1 IEIDSRPTEIDQV
14 ERKIMQLEIEKQAL
28 KKERDEDGKKKK
40 LAAVDAELSELSKK
54 LGGMKGHWEKEK
66 KAIDKIRAIKEK
78 MDKAKAEETTAEREG
93 NLALVS
99 EIRYGRM
106 VDLKEQL
113 KKETEELTVVQ
124 KNSKMLKEEVDDE
137 DIAKI
142 IAQWTGIPTSKLI
155 ESETEKLVHM
165 EDEIK
170 AKVVG
175 QDEAVEVIA
184 RATRRS
190 RSGIGDPNRPIGSFL
205 FLGPTGVGK
214 THMARTLAW
223 FLFNDPDAMIR
234 MDMSEYMEK
243 HSVSRLI
250 GAPPGYVG
258 YDEGGQLTERVR
270 RRPYSVILFDEIEK
284 AHHDVFNVLLQIL
297 DEGRLT
303 DGQGRTVN
311 FRNTLIIMT
320 SNIGSQYFSEA
331 SRPKAEIEKLVRGE
345 LKNFFRP
352 EFLNRLDDIVVFNKL
367 SGDDILRIVDIELDK
382 VRERLSRRNIK
393 LEITKTAE
401 KRLAEEGFI
410 PEFGARPLK
419 RLIQREVE
427 DKVAMEILKGKAVDG
442 CTVTI
447 DLDKDSGGLMCRIG
461 KVKQNG

>member
-1 IEIDSRPTEIDQV
+1 
-14 ERKIMQLEIEKQAL
+14 
-28 KKERDEDGKKKK
+28 
-40 LAAVDAELSELSKK
+40 
-54 LGGMKGHWEKEK
+54 
-66 KAIDKIRAIKEK
+66 
-78 MDKAKAEETTAEREG
+78 
-93 NLALVS
+93 
-99 EIRYGRM
+99 
-106 VDLKEQL
+106 
-113 KKETEELTVVQ
+113 
-124 KNSKMLKEEVDDE
+124 
-137 DIAKI
+137 
-142 IAQWTGIPTSKLI
+142 
-155 ESETEKLVHM
+155 
-165 EDEIK
+165 
-170 AKVVG
+170 
-175 QDEAVEVIA
+175 
-184 RATRRS
+184 
-190 RSGIGDPNRPIGSFL
+190 
-205 FLGPTGVGK
+205 
-214 THMARTLAW
+214 
-223 FLFNDPDAMIR
+223 
-234 MDMSEYMEK
+234 
-243 HSVSRLI
+243 
-250 GAPPGYVG
+250 
-258 YDEGGQLTERVR
+258 
-270 RRPYSVILFDEIEK
+270 
-284 AHHDVFNVLLQIL
+284 
-297 DEGRLT
+297 
-303 DGQGRTVN
+303 VN